1 MKKPETPNLV
11 VGDQPEVIRDG
22 DEIQLVHGIT
32 SRALNSHDVAAPM
45 SPHCQEI
52 SCYIDYNVS
61 MAGQILWR
69 VDIINKQQPREI
81 WHAITSQIRLIHVT
95 TGLALR
101 FSGKQLP
108 DWGYNQHEVV
118 ADKILEQPDTVWN
131 VEEHRYTHGS
141 DQKELMAQMMKE
153 EMIPTAPTKLSF
165 FQKFIELQMKMLWY
179 DKTLSNAH
187 MYSSEVFEWPLMSKG
202 IAYWIAKDSNAQIHL
217 LGNVLIWY
225 SGTASVILYFSL
237 LIFYLLRRCRNCY
250 DLSEKEFQ
258 KFTRAGEV
266 FVVGYLIHFLPFF
279 FVERTLFLHNYLPAL
294 IFKVMLLAF
303 VIDHLHSLLSRGKS
317 LIYCFLF
324 DIIVVLWF
332 FGVIFVYSK
341 FSVLSYGTTKLS
353 ASDIVAL
360 RWKDTWD
367 FILRNDLA

>member
-1 MKKPETPNLV
+1 M
-11 VGDQPEVIRDG
+11 
-22 DEIQLVHGIT
+22 
-32 SRALNSHDVAAPM
+32 
-45 SPHCQEI
+45 
-52 SCYIDYNVS
+52 
-61 MAGQILWR
+61 
-69 VDIINKQQPREI
+69 
-81 WHAITSQIRLIHVT
+81 RLIHVT

-118 ADKILEQPDTVWN
+118 GDKIIEQPDTVWN
-131 VEEHRYTHGS
+131 VEEHRYTKGT
-141 DQKELMAQMMKE
+141 DQKEQMIQMMNQ

-165 FQKFIELQMKMLWY
+165 FQKFFELQMKMLWY
-179 DKTLSNAH
+179 ADKTGLTH

-202 IAYWIAKDSNAQIHL
+202 IAYWVAKDSNAQIHL

-225 SGTASVILYFSL
+225 SGTASLILYFSL

-250 DLSEKEFQ
+250 DLSETEFV

-266 FVVGYLIHFLPFF
+266 FMIGYLIHFLPFF

-303 VIDHLHSLLSRGKS
+303 IIDHLHFLLARLKS
-317 LIYCFLF
+317 LIFCFVYDLL
-324 DIIVVLWF
+324 VVLWF
-332 FGVIFVYSK
+332 IGVIYVYSK
-341 FSVLSYGTTKLS
+341 FTVLSYGTSKLS
-353 ASDIVAL
+353 AADIIAL

-367 FILRNDLA
+367 FILHKEIA